1 MSGGGLAGLTGLGPQ
16 VIPDPGATAE
26 EVHGGPANPA
36 HGDASWSATP
46 RYAWQSYYGQ
56 DTSEGAATPA
66 QELIGTAPGSLPA
79 GTDRQAYIDPTSTG
93 SHGAP
98 WPSMGID
105 NGDVRSRELAAIRQS
120 ANQDLH
126 AMPDR
131 SMLRRIG
138 RQLPA
143 NQQMELAVEAD
154 YVSSGESLLQPVPN
168 QLRGNFGFDRV
179 QGYAPINGY
188 GFDSAHVRRPRRTG
202 LIPGNFAWL
211 TGSQRPMVVTFAGR
225 QSWPVGPGSPF
236 QGQDPGTGSVDGSA
250 LTGLP
255 PTYTPP
261 PTPSTGPQVAD
272 AAPSG
277 YTPSYGGW

>member
-1 MSGGGLAGLTGLGPQ
+1 MAAGGLQGLTGFGPQ

-26 EVHGGPANPA
+26 EIHGGPANPA
-36 HGDASWSATP
+36 HGQ
-46 RYAWQSYYGQ
+46 YAWGEISRAPWQSYYGQ
-56 DTSEGAATPA
+56 DPADAAAAPGD
-66 QELIGTAPGSLPA
+66 LIGLAPGSLPA
-79 GTDRQAYIDPTSTG
+79 GTDPGAYRDPTSTG

-98 WPSMGID
+98 WPSIGID
-105 NGDVRSRELAAIRQS
+105 NGDVRSRELAAQRQS

-126 AMPDR
+126 AAPDT

-138 RQLPA
+138 TELVA
-143 NQQMELAVEAD
+143 NQQMELTTEAD

-168 QLRGNFGFDRV
+168 QLRGNFGFDRI

-202 LIPGNFAWL
+202 TIPGNFAWL

-225 QSWPVGPGSPF
+225 QTWPVAAGSPF
-236 QGQDPGTGSVDGSA
+236 EGQQPGAGSVDGSA

-261 PTPSTGPQVAD
+261 QTPATGPQLTD
-272 AAPSG
+272 PGSG
-277 YTPSYGGW
+277 SYQPDYGGW

>member
-1 MSGGGLAGLTGLGPQ
+1 MSGGLAGLTGLGPQ
-16 VIPDPGATAE
+16 VIPDPGATPQ

-36 HGDASWSATP
+36 HGVSAWAGSP

-56 DTSEGAATPA
+56 PGSDAAASPA
-66 QELIGTAPGSLPA
+66 QDLIGLAPGSLPA
-79 GTDRQAYIDPTSTG
+79 GSDPQAWIDPTSTG

-98 WPSMGID
+98 WPKIGID
-105 NGDVRSRELAAIRQS
+105 NSDVRSRELAAIRQTS
-120 ANQDLH
+120 NQDLH
-126 AMPDR
+126 ATPDR
-131 SMLRRIG
+131 SMLRRMG
-138 RQLPA
+138 RELVA
-143 NQQMELAVEAD
+143 NQQMTLTAEAD

-168 QLRGNFGFDRV
+168 QLRGNYGFDRI

-202 LIPGNFAWL
+202 TIPGNFAWL

-236 QGQDPGTGSVDGSA
+236 EGQAPGTGSVDGTA

-261 PTPSTGPQVAD
+261 PTPDTGPQVGD
-272 AAPSG
+272 PSAAA
-277 YTPSYGGW
+277 YTPNYGGW